1 MAVTDRLDQLYDA
14 LSKDGAQLPKRDV
27 FRKNFLADGDKGYQN
42 RKAFWQALKDDGAEV
57 GNSYEEFRDA
67 LGLHGRK
74 KTYSETAKDIGAQK
88 WGTQT
93 PKDFGKL
100 DTRTIPANR
109 FTQVEEQPESDLDVN
124 NLSDNAKKRVQSYGQ
139 QAMDELEYEKA
150 TGKKLRNQAPLSI
163 TAPTVARDEKGE
175 MLLEDGQPLVGFT
188 HDEDRVAAHQEM
200 GVKRN
205 LAERLYGTTKDVI
218 EQKAQEWGETFKKN
232 LGRADFND
240 LIATAFATNNDKN
253 LSNDAKLESIYN
265 TARELFGN
273 EDIQKQLD
281 DEARSL
287 GMSPED
293 YREQVS
299 ANLEGQARDML
310 HQLQLNEALPKN
322 AGEYIVRGILD
333 SVIGGLTK
341 SATLSREQRDIL
353 NEADALT
360 EEGEGVYKPGTAAE
374 ISRFGT
380 GLLMDATA
388 FQIAG
393 EAAGATVRTMES
405 GYKALR
411 GTQLATRI
419 FGKAAPTA
427 AEVVQTFG
435 RRNAGNVMRFLAA
448 NTDDATRLVKTV
460 VPNTLRSALSLG
472 YYENMK
478 YNVSEL
484 PMVVE
489 DGIAQGKSFMDIAD
503 DIASGEA
510 GSFLQGAKTGAEF
523 GFASSFLGTLGA
535 KIGVTGREATRAKAF
550 LHGTEKAAWK
560 LGSFAVEAGIFA
572 APEMYEKWQQGKDVN
587 VVAEMAKGAGMAI
600 MSKINGFVE
609 KAVGGPQGKEKG
621 NFIGRWIRKNTGVN
635 IDPNDPLTLSMEER
649 QQFNNS
655 LTARRLYDQLVEMD
669 RVIDYDPKGMKQITG
684 LDEFFADKENNSWEL
699 RAKIMAALGDAI
711 PASRP
716 RMETATVTK
725 TEDGYVVDERALDNE
740 LISRKTFKTED
751 DAETYIS
758 VKKDTQLYNDVRNYY
773 QNTFA
778 LNENER
784 KQVVE
789 DFINSVTERS
799 VYTEADVLNM
809 LADPESNM
817 SKMFSDTIRQRMKE
831 KMRLSMEAIY
841 EYEADNDVS
850 VVDLLRKNPV
860 ELTEEERQ
868 QLIGVR
874 DFLDTLAYKPG
885 ELHVEQSALRGR
897 QAAQEAGMG
906 TDFPNVEM
914 SQAEKQRFDEAKAEF
929 DKLDE
934 SIRQEVEE
942 GMNQGGRPSDILD
955 SIVFSN
961 EDERVV
967 VAEYFNSMARWNDF
981 LQGTMNEI
989 EERVRREIQAR
1000 TLQGT
1005 VNGENIT
1012 DRMVMVSDGG
1022 FDYTLL
1028 NGNVRTDD
1036 SGRIIDAEGGV
1047 LICMDASGEIFP
1059 LGTDRLL
1066 TVRDGLSFEEFG
1078 NQLREVKQEDAT
1090 EAIGATEPKSEE
1102 KPEGGNETADTGEG
1116 VKTETIPGRTA
1127 QLGTERGPG
1136 ITVDAEGHTV
1146 QTDGNGQPVGETPL
1160 GENQVK
1166 IEDITDN
1173 DGVKHYEQ
1181 GIDHDTAIQDLNNDG
1196 IDPGMMADAMI
1207 REAQEKIDKWAKK
1220 KNPKPSDLV
1229 KAARETKDANSVIEY
1244 WTQLKERY
1252 EEQKNP
1258 EKTLKVESE
1267 DNNEGQSD
1275 VTLQPKAATKSGE
1288 SAGERRA
1295 RLFREAKNKYGDYF
1309 DDTDFP
1315 QDELELAAWG
1325 LGKGMLKW
1333 EGKGGLQ
1340 DHMGKDKKRGIG
1352 KKYDTNSINYFLA
1365 PTGEGKTV
1373 EQIAHEIAEGE
1384 LNPVV
1389 GDGRMYDSKEIMEA
1403 MLELIRGAG
1412 KPTDIL
1418 DYVYNRRVEAAKK
1431 LMESQRETE
1440 EDAKLRGEEPV
1451 TLTDEELRELEK
1463 DLPFDR
1469 GTGEDIPDSPI
1480 TKLEKEAAALMAEE
1494 GTPAIRVVDTER
1506 MSDDAW
1512 QRLAEKAYDDAFI
1525 GEEEIEQV
1533 KRDVLEG
1540 RIFFNKETGEI
1551 TVFSTDV
1558 TPEELRETV
1567 SEIKKY
1573 LENDRIHRQER
1584 QEEENLGNE
1593 RDSSDAK
1600 GEEERKGSQERDG
1613 GQSDGNNER
1622 REPDEYLKPRN
1633 DKEKEIISDVEKK
1646 LADEI
1651 KVAEENVRK
1660 AKSELEKARAKESD
1674 KATDMFSDDET
1685 RREDGQLF
1693 GFDEMPTDR
1702 TQEGVNKRTE
1712 EQRGKLNAAE
1722 KELERLKSK
1731 AEHDSRVR
1739 GALDNER
1746 RQTKIQEPEAA
1757 ETISEIAR
1765 NEVGKSY
1772 RYANEENVGKIEF
1785 LSFDEKKGTVKF
1797 RLETYD
1803 RRGGGREHNE
1813 EGEMPLDRFGIAIR
1827 NWKAHDVSEE
1837 AYTTRNKQ
1845 LREEVE
1851 TGKKAPVWNNPLKA
1865 AEEIANEERKKKDEE
1880 IGITRNETPE
1890 QKAQAEGDR
1899 ILSDENPLTEEEIN
1913 NSNLSGPQKTWA
1925 KSYLRGKR
1933 GELETEAYL
1942 EAYEDVRNRR
1952 QDNEADRQDA
1962 DRTQLVGTDD
1972 KQERGPG
1979 QPGEQAVELAAG
1991 GDVPVEGGERTEPG
2005 RVPSVED
2012 SKDNVSA
2019 PVGERGDSSVPRTE
2033 SEVDRLPSGG
2043 EQPVRG
2049 SGTGSNGRNVR
2060 GTGADQRSSR
2070 VAGQAKQ
2077 RDIKAKRAELKS
2089 KRDELL
2095 AKLKALKEQNK
2106 KDSSGKL
2113 NMAVLPPIPSG
2124 ISSYIPK
2131 DKEQRKVFWELATT
2145 TAEYGY
2151 TYLEEGI
2158 TKFNDWKNKVFE
2170 DFVEPI
2176 KDFFGW
2182 GQNEVDHYIEQVWNS
2197 DYEINGETRT
2207 MSEWASLLEP
2217 KELRN
2222 IVKSDLE
2229 AKFEAQKAAESI
2241 EVKVGDI
2248 DNIRETLPYLLPEQ
2262 QDDVLKAETQFFD
2275 EKHSDREHGY
2285 GKGMMFTN
2293 GTGTGKTYTGLGIV
2307 KRFVRQGKGR
2317 VLILTPS
2324 QEKVE
2329 DWRRDGRN
2337 LGLELESLDED
2348 AKNLGVSATKAKG
2361 KGVVVTTYANARQNL
2376 KMLEDCFDLVVYDES
2391 HKIMESKE
2399 ATGTTMNFFH
2409 EMLTNKNVERSVDRQ
2424 TYYLPEWVEMR
2435 NLRKEESDIN
2445 TQLME
2450 LENATEQT
2458 AEQED
2463 LIKRLNARMLE
2474 ISARKQELFPI
2485 MEEIRKSKVP
2495 QAEIDSKR
2503 TKAVFLSATPFNVRE
2518 SLRYAEGYLFSF
2530 PEENK
2535 NTIGSYNHRSPEDA
2549 FFEQMF
2555 PAGYRWRYGRLEHHV
2570 SNAEA
2575 LGRQE
2580 IDFSDYLQNT
2590 LQTMSGRMIAS
2601 DYDYSRDFPVLTL
2614 DNAGR
2619 FNQAMNE
2626 IYRNRRY
2633 NALSDAFRKSF
2644 DYNYSTALFEAMK
2657 TSLVND
2663 RIKEHL
2669 ARGQK
2674 VVVFHRRRTSGDLEP
2689 PFRRALNLAEA
2700 QAEQA
2705 GKDGDKKTMSEIL
2718 SAIAA
2723 FEKDFADILE
2733 WEKTIDYTL
2742 PREQIEKVFGKDKIA
2757 FFSGAENKKTKH
2769 QSVEDFMK
2777 DNGGKDIIVIQEASG
2792 KEGISLHD
2800 QTGEHQRVEINLAL
2814 PQSPIAFIQIE
2825 GRIYRIGQKSNAIFE
2840 YPLLGLDLETSLF
2853 AQRFNNAL
2861 GTTENLALGSK
2872 ARNLRKSIA
2881 SSVLENTGEVD
2892 YDRQGLGGKDMDGRV
2907 AGSGGK
2913 DGFDVSIQDYYGN
2926 QKMQRGRDN
2935 REGVDYFPT
2944 PEPIGYKMVEW
2955 AQLTEGE
2962 TALEP
2967 SAGHGAIARYV
2978 PETNGMTAIEPSASL
2993 FTRLQMRAGG
3003 PGRRFEDI
3011 NFEDYPLSNK
3021 HDTVLMN
3028 PPYGVGGKTA
3038 IEHVAKAFRHLNEG
3052 GRLIAIIPDG
3062 PAMERRFDAWINNPE
3077 MKGAAVLVGEVKL
3090 PGVTFGRAGTS
3101 VMTRIVVVDKVTRKE
3116 MRDGMSSMESYDLSR
3131 EESIGGLLDRIRNIR
3146 MPERTIDA
3154 VAINEKKAKKTERS
3168 LKDNPFTSTFNI
3180 SGNMLHIESKS
3191 RRDMPSV
3198 YIDLENPNIDN
3209 ILNLYNKFK
3218 GKAEHPEN
3226 VDYGKWADKNFG
3238 RGENKVN
3245 GLDAIRD
3252 FCEGCIKTLENISGL
3267 TRDQMDRTI
3276 REREEARIREEQE
3289 RKERI
3294 EREERERQQRLDSVI
3309 ATLESEFKG
3318 DSNLPNLKSLL
3329 SQAHKYNGP
3338 LGERAKKLLRQLG
3351 VDWETGKEIPTPKK
3365 NLQKAYNEQ
3374 MPLDL
3379 DTMEKLMTIAETT
3392 IDGARKRA
3400 AQSALEMS
3408 GIHSETGEAKEN
3420 FDFSSHDK
3428 YYEDELRSFLHTA
3441 GGPFTEMETKQQ
3453 RTEREKAEAEQRSNP
3468 ASGYEYKLDKNT
3480 RTGEDMH
3487 LVTMK
3492 NRLGDTE
3499 YKAVE
3504 RRAKANGGYYNRFK
3518 KAWHFPSEADA
3529 KKFID
3534 GVGGEVHY
3542 KMRADAVND
3551 RGVHYKF
3558 AESQDEFDDIRNKA
3572 VKENGIVIKGLRD
3585 KKVTV
3590 TKVPKHD
3597 FVGTGKEALKEAEK
3611 WGKENLSGLHKGID
3625 SYGNTFD
3632 YTISNRAIG
3641 KYLSEKAT
3649 SKSNN
3654 IGVHL
3659 SVFKELPEVIGNSIE
3674 VEVHPDYLKDENGEH
3689 KPERGYNDN
3698 VLVHRF
3704 YGAIDSEGRI
3714 YRVKTTILEYRDR
3727 NRNNKAHSYE
3737 VTKIELMDDKSNSSW
3752 HPTVELKSS
3761 VDFANILK
3769 DVEKSY
3775 DKGKKVLDESE
3786 KVPQTPSYRKSYYA
3800 TEVAEA
3806 EPADKVRRHIDK
3818 ISKNLN
3824 VSGEMKLH
3832 ENVDDITNAKVRE
3845 DIKNG
3850 KPVLGWF
3857 EESDNS
3863 VHLYMPNIKN
3873 RYEAEATIRH
3883 EFIGHKGLR
3892 EFLGDDNYKTY
3903 MRELWMEGSKI
3914 EAWDKDLRDYVKE
3927 RLPYHNFDLYDTID
3941 EYLSEAAEEKNWDN
3955 TVVNLLFK
3963 VRNSLENV
3971 LSKMGFDE
3979 GLSIREVG
3987 YMLWLSK
3994 NRIKGN
4000 DPLSEARRN
4009 ALRYRLERK
4018 SIEMPTYDNGRS
4030 YLKDDV
4036 HYKQQRPYHPGS
4048 TPTANNARDWYH
4060 HQINRTSYVWTEA
4073 YVDYALGLK
4082 KAMEAIAGTDIMN
4095 IKDSENAYLAEN
4107 HMSSIE
4113 QQKEMMFVRNH
4124 LDPLQKSVNELLPDL
4139 DSDPIEALSKLESYM
4154 QIKHGLERNR
4164 EFLVRDHLKAEE
4176 KKGNNV
4182 DQLRQDWEDE
4192 KRQARDELRNG
4203 NITYR
4208 EYLETLDDFIRDNVN
4223 DKYDPDNKDYSG
4235 LKATGMSDSD
4245 AIDHVLSTESK
4256 LGTKVHDFWERV
4268 KDVTNYSLDEDYNN
4282 GLISKAN
4289 RQTVGDM
4296 FEYYVPLRGFKE
4308 EVAHQVYDYL
4318 GIDVKNPVSTVTL
4331 MKAKGRKS
4339 IADSPIATMCAMA
4352 TGSISRGTRN
4362 RVKQRLLQFVRNHDG
4377 QNLITESKVW
4387 LENVGTEQAPDWV
4400 VKYPDI
4406 PENATADEVAKI
4418 VKDFNDDMTQK
4429 EANGMARVM
4438 RSNLRIPYRTFG
4450 KEKSQHI
4457 VEVSV
4462 GGEKHLLI
4470 VNGNPRAAQVM
4481 NGLMN
4486 PSTAD
4491 GWEWLD
4497 KINRFMSSAFT
4508 TWNPTFVASNT
4519 FRDAIFSR
4527 ANIATKENARYL
4539 GKYIGNYWGKQG
4551 RAFWSPVEQWGS
4563 LWKKYREGTLNDS
4576 EPVQRYFKEFME
4588 NGGETG
4594 FVALKNVDKWK
4605 EIIAS
4610 GVSAV
4615 EKKNKVEKL
4624 VGKGEQA
4631 AKFVFS
4637 IIEDFN
4643 ERAENLAR
4651 FNTYMTSRQMGR
4663 SILRSITDAKEV
4675 SVNFNRKGA
4684 GRKTKGNLKGSAFAG
4699 LSAEFMRKGYLF
4711 FNAGMQSLAQVS
4723 RNLKK
4728 HPVKFSSYQFGIHFL
4743 GGMMIPL
4750 INGMLA
4756 GNNNDE
4762 EAAENPY
4769 ANLPEWTRR
4778 NNLCFYVGGN
4788 DFITIPLP
4796 IELRAFYGLGD
4807 IAAGFVYDKELQS
4820 TKPVGEDIAAQLTQ
4834 ILPVDFMGEG
4844 GSVGAAMVPDAIK
4857 PLSQIAR
4864 NTDWTGK
4871 PLQKENTW
4879 NDLDPEWTKAYR
4891 STNKVMVNFTRNLSN
4906 WTGGDDVKPG
4916 FINLSPAYAMNL
4928 LNGYLGGMG
4937 KTFAD
4942 AGGFVQNLVTM
4953 DWEDFNA
4960 RNVPIAKALYKQSD
4974 DRTAYYRTRAK
4985 FYKYVEDAKKT
4996 EHYLNGYKKD
5006 KNDPVKTAKYIR
5018 MLEGPEGQRVLVLKE
5033 FDKQL
5038 KKIRSMEKNA
5048 TPEARKNLETL
5059 EYQIQEQA
5067 VKVLENMK

>member
-67 LGLHGRK
+67 LGLHAPKK
-74 KTYSETAKDIGAQK
+74 KTYSETAKDIGVQK

-150 TGKKLRNQAPLSI
+150 TGKKLRNTTPLSI
-163 TAPTVARDEKGE
+163 SAPTVARDEKGE
-175 MLLEDGQPLVGFT
+175 MLLENGQPLVGFT

-240 LIATAFATNNDKN
+240 LVATAFATNNDKN

-273 EDIQKQLD
+273 EDVQRQLD

-353 NEADALT
+353 NESDAIT
-360 EEGEGVYKPGTAAE
+360 ESGEGVYKPGTAAQ
-374 ISRFGT
+374 IARFGT
-380 GLLMDATA
+380 GLLMDAPA
-388 FQIAG
+388 FQLAG
-393 EAAGATVRTMES
+393 QAAGATIRTMES
-405 GYKALR
+405 GYRALR

-427 AEVVQTFG
+427 TEVVNTFG
-435 RRNAGNVMRFLAA
+435 RTNAGRILNFLAA

-460 VPNTLRSALSLG
+460 IPNTARSALSLG

-489 DGIAQGKSFMDIAD
+489 DGISEGKSFTDIAD
-503 DIASGEA
+503 DILSGEA
-510 GSFLQGAKTGAEF
+510 SSFLQGAKTGAEF
-523 GFASSFLGTLGA
+523 GFANSFLDSLGA
-535 KIGVTGREATRAKAF
+535 KIGVTGREATRAEAF
-550 LHGTEKAAWK
+550 LHGTEKAAWR

-587 VVAEMAKGAGMAI
+587 IVTEMVKGAGMAI

-609 KAVGGPQGKEKG
+609 KGIGRTSDKKG
-621 NFIGRWIRKNTGVN
+621 NAIGRWLRKNTGAE
-635 IDPNDPLTLSMEER
+635 IDPNDPLTLTLEER
-649 QQFNNS
+649 EQFSSSVTGRNF
-655 LTARRLYDQLVEMD
+655 YEKLVNLGEIVD
-669 RVIDYDPKGMKQITG
+669 FDPKRMQQIREI
-684 LDEFFADKENNSWEL
+684 DDFFADKENNSWEL
-699 RAKIMAALGDAI
+699 RAKIMAGLGDAI
-711 PASRP
+711 PMDRP

-740 LISRKTFKTED
+740 LISRRTFKTED

-758 VKKDTQLYNDVRNYY
+758 TRKDKQIHNDVRNYY

-778 LNENER
+778 LDESER

-789 DFINSVTERS
+789 DFINEITEKS
-799 VYTEADVLNM
+799 AYTEADVLNM
-809 LADPESNM
+809 LSDPESRM
-817 SKMFSDTIRQRMKE
+817 SELFSTAVRQRMKE
-831 KMRLSMEAIY
+831 KMQQSMKAIY
-841 EYEADNDVS
+841 DYENENDFS
-850 VVDLLRKNPV
+850 IRDLLRKDPID
-860 ELTEEERQ
+860 LTEEERQ
-868 QLIGVR
+868 QLIAAR

-885 ELHVEQSALRGR
+885 KLNIEQSALRGR

-906 TDFPNVEM
+906 TDAPNVEM
-914 SQAEKQRFDEAKAEF
+914 ARGEKARYDAALDEF
-929 DKLDE
+929 LKLDE
-934 SIRQEVEE
+934 GIRQEVQD
-942 GMNQGGRPSDILD
+942 GMVQGGRPSDILENV
-955 SIVFSN
+955 VFAN
-961 EDERVV
+961 EDQRSV
-967 VAEYFNSMARWNDF
+967 VAEYFNSMSRWNDF

-1036 SGRIIDAEGGV
+1036 MGRITDAEGGV
-1047 LICMDASGEIFP
+1047 VIAMDASGEIFP
-1059 LGTDRLL
+1059 LSIDRLTL
-1066 TVRDGLSFEEFG
+1066 RDGMTFEEFA

-1090 EAIGATEPKSEE
+1090 EVIGETEPPKQEE
-1102 KPEGGNETADTGEG
+1102 ETTETTAEGTNED

-1136 ITVDAEGHTV
+1136 ITVDAEGNTV
-1146 QTDGNGQPVGETPL
+1146 QTEENGQPIKGDTAPEGKP
-1160 GENQVK
+1160 QVK
-1166 IEDITDN
+1166 IEDITDK

-1181 GIDHDTAIQDLNNDG
+1181 GIDHDTAINDLNNDG
-1196 IDPGMMADAMI
+1196 IDPNMMADAMI
-1207 REAQEKIDKWAKK
+1207 REAQEKIDKWSNK

-1229 KAARETKDANSVIEY
+1229 KAAKETKDANSVIEY

-1252 EEQKNP
+1252 EEQQNP
-1258 EKTLKVESE
+1258 EKTLKGEPES
-1267 DNNEGQSD
+1267 NNEDVSD
-1275 VTLQPKAATKSGE
+1275 VTLQPKVATPSKQKTVD
-1288 SAGERRA
+1288 AQKAERMKA
-1295 RLFREAKNKYGDYF
+1295 LKEQYGDLF
-1309 DDTDFP
+1309 DDDFSYA
-1315 QDELELAAWG
+1315 QTAMELASFFVGRGRTLNRDDLAKELGYKLG
-1325 LGKGMLKW
+1325 LRSGNEW
-1333 EGKGGLQ
+1333 AE
-1340 DHMGKDKKRGIG
+1340 
-1352 KKYDTNSINYFLA
+1352 TFLA
-1365 PTGEGKTV
+1365 KKGEGKTV
-1373 EQIAHEIAEGE
+1373 NQLAHEAWESAENPLLPDGTRKFDSQEIRDAIIE
-1384 LNPVV
+1384 LFN
-1389 GDGRMYDSKEIMEA
+1389 S
-1403 MLELIRGAG
+1403 AG
-1412 KPTDIL
+1412 KKSDIV
-1418 DYVYNRRVEAAKK
+1418 DYALNQREAAAKSLFEEQKK
-1431 LMESQRETE
+1431 QE
-1440 EDAKLRGEEPV
+1440 EDAKILDEKPAELTAEEM
-1451 TLTDEELRELEK
+1451 ERINKE
-1463 DLPFDR
+1463 LPFEMP
-1469 GTGEDIPDSPI
+1469 TGEDIPDSPI
-1480 TKLEKEAAALMAEE
+1480 TRLMKEVDAIQKEE
-1494 GTPAIRVVDTER
+1494 DTPSITLVDTDRVSKEQ
-1506 MSDDAW
+1506 W
-1512 QRLAEKAYDDAFI
+1512 KTLAEDAYDAFLSD
-1525 GEEEIEQV
+1525 EEVENFR
-1533 KRDVLEG
+1533 KMCLEEA
-1540 RIFFNKETGEI
+1540 IFYNEETGKI
-1551 TVFSTDV
+1551 TVYSGNL
-1558 TPEELRETV
+1558 TPEELRRRIDVTKEFIKRLNNGKREETV
-1567 SEIKKY
+1567 EIKEDSLLGNGKETPREGREDS
-1573 LENDRIHRQER
+1573 END
-1584 QEEENLGNE
+1584 G
-1593 RDSSDAK
+1593 
-1600 GEEERKGSQERDG
+1600 ERKGSNEPER
-1613 GQSDGNNER
+1613 SES
-1622 REPDEYLKPRN
+1622 DEYLKPRN
-1633 DKEKEIISDVEKK
+1633 DKEKEIVSDVEKK

-1651 KVAEENVRK
+1651 KEAEEKVRK
-1660 AKSELEKARAKESD
+1660 AKSALEEAKVGESD
-1674 KATDMFSDDET
+1674 KATDMFSDDKAFK
-1685 RREDGQLF
+1685 EDGQLF
-1693 GFDEMPTDR
+1693 ESEDMPTDR
-1702 TQEGVNKRTE
+1702 TQEGVNKRTSKQQE
-1712 EQRGKLNAAE
+1712 DLNAAE
-1722 KELERLKSK
+1722 RELEHLKSK

-1746 RQTKIQEPEAA
+1746 RQTKIGEGGSIVDNVENAPKG
-1757 ETISEIAR
+1757 IKWSEKRTDKGYTYKNVQLGTDGNDLYIRQSGTYAGNPKGKEIIYKVKDYKSHTV
-1765 NEVGKSY
+1765 NEVLLDIIDQTGVAVPRHVNDALLEYYHGNNINPDSIL
-1772 RYANEENVGKIEF
+1772 RPA
-1785 LSFDEKKGTVKF
+1785 F
-1797 RLETYD
+1797 RDPLET
-1803 RRGGGREHNE
+1803 
-1813 EGEMPLDRFGIAIR
+1813 
-1827 NWKAHDVSEE
+1827 
-1837 AYTTRNKQ
+1837 
-1845 LREEVE
+1845 
-1851 TGKKAPVWNNPLKA
+1851 
-1865 AEEIANEERKKKDEE
+1865 AERIANEERKETDKGL
-1880 IGITRNETPE
+1880 GITRNETPE
-1890 QKAQAEGDR
+1890 QQAQSEGET

-1913 NSNLSGPQKTWA
+1913 NSSLSGPQKTWA

-1952 QDNEADRQDA
+1952 QDNETDRTDA
-1962 DRTQLVGTDD
+1962 DRTQLVGSDD
-1972 KQERGPG
+1972 NQERRPG
-1979 QPGEQAVELAAG
+1979 SAGEQTGELAAG
-1991 GDVPVEGGERTEPG
+1991 GDVSNENGRQPESG
-2005 RVPSVED
+2005 RVPGVED
-2012 SKDNVSA
+2012 SADNVSS
-2019 PVGERGDSSVPRTE
+2019 PVGERSDSSVSGSKP
-2033 SEVDRLPSGG
+2033 EVDRLPAGG
-2043 EQPVRG
+2043 EQSVRG
-2049 SGTGSNGRNVR
+2049 GRTGSDGYNVR
-2060 GTGADQRSSR
+2060 SAGADQRGSR
-2070 VAGQAKQ
+2070 VAGQTKQ
-2077 RDIKAKRAELKS
+2077 REIKARRDELKS

-2095 AKLKALKEQNK
+2095 AKLKALKNQEK
-2106 KDSSGKL
+2106 KSGTL
-2113 NMAVLPPIPSG
+2113 QMAVLPPLPSG

-2229 AKFEAQKAAESI
+2229 AKFEAQKAAESV

-2348 AKNLGVSATKAKG
+2348 AKNKGVSATKAKG

-2391 HKIMESKE
+2391 HKIMESKD
-2399 ATGTTMNFFH
+2399 ATGTTMNYFH

-2435 NLRKEESDIN
+2435 NLRKEETDIN
-2445 TQLME
+2445 DQLMVLDRVENPTEEQKE
-2450 LENATEQT
+2450 LQ
-2458 AEQED
+2458 
-2463 LIKRLNARMLE
+2463 KRLNARMLE
-2474 ISARKQELFPI
+2474 ISSRKQELIPI

-2503 TKAVFLSATPFNVRE
+2503 TKTVFLSATPFNVRE

-2535 NTIGSYNHRSPEDA
+2535 NTIGTYNHRSPEDA

-2555 PAGYRWRYGRLEHHV
+2555 PAGYRWRYGRLEHHM

-2626 IYRNRRY
+2626 IYRNRKY

-2689 PFRRALNLAEA
+2689 PFRRALDRAQA

-2705 GKDGDKKTMSEIL
+2705 GKDGDKKAMNEIL

-2723 FEKDFADILE
+2723 FERDFADILE

-2742 PREQIEKVFGKDKIA
+2742 PREQIEKVFGKDKVA

-2769 QSVEDFMK
+2769 QSVEEFMK

-2853 AQRFNNAL
+2853 AQRFNSAL

-2881 SSVLENTGEVD
+2881 TSVLENTGEVD

-2907 AGSGGK
+2907 AGGGEK
-2913 DGFDVSIQDYYGN
+2913 DGFDMAIQDYYGN

-2978 PETNGMTAIEPSASL
+2978 PEANGMTAIEPSTSL
-2993 FTRLQMRAGG
+2993 FTKLQMRAGG
-3003 PGRRFEDI
+3003 PGRRFVDTS
-3011 NFEDYPLSNK
+3011 FEDYPLSNK
-3021 HDTVLMN
+3021 HDTVVMN

-3038 IEHVAKAFRHLNEG
+3038 MEHVAKAFRHLNEG
-3052 GRLIAIIPDG
+3052 GRIVAIIPDG
-3062 PAMERRFDAWINNPE
+3062 PAMEKRFNDWINNKE
-3077 MKGAAVLVGEVKL
+3077 LGGSAVLTGEVKL
-3090 PGVTFGRAGTS
+3090 PSVAFGRAGTS
-3101 VMTRIVVVDKVTRKE
+3101 VRTRIVVIDKVTREE
-3116 MRDGMSSMESYDLSR
+3116 MRRGMTSMESYDLSG
-3131 EESIGGLLDRIRNIR
+3131 EESIGGLFDRIRNIR
-3146 MPERTIDA
+3146 MPERTIDT
-3154 VAINEKKAKKTERS
+3154 VAINEKKARRTERQ
-3168 LKDNPFTSTFNI
+3168 LKDNPFTKEFSI
-3180 SGNMLHIESKS
+3180 SGHHLFIESKS
-3191 RRDMPSV
+3191 RYDMPTI
-3198 YIDLENPNIDN
+3198 YMDLENPNVNSLLITYKS
-3209 ILNLYNKFK
+3209 LKE
-3218 GKAEHPEN
+3218 KAEHPEKI
-3226 VDYGKWADKNFG
+3226 DYGKWADKNFG

-3245 GLDAIRD
+3245 GLDAIKD
-3252 FCEGCIKTLENISGL
+3252 YCEQCIKTLENL
-3267 TRDQMDRTI
+3267 TGMTADQMDRTI
-3276 REREEARIREEQE
+3276 REREEERKRQEEERQRQIEQARQE
-3289 RKERI
+3289 RAQKRDSAISTMKQEYKG
-3294 EREERERQQRLDSVI
+3294 EDNLDY
-3309 ATLESEFKG
+3309 LESLI
-3318 DSNLPNLKSLL
+3318 N
-3329 SQAHKYNGP
+3329 
-3338 LGERAKKLLRQLG
+3338 RAYIGGWSSTDAKELLRRKG
-3351 VDWETGKEIPTPKK
+3351 IDWETGHVINK
-3365 NLQKAYNEQ
+3365 NEPVN
-3374 MPLDL
+3374 
-3379 DTMEKLMTIAETT
+3379 
-3392 IDGARKRA
+3392 ARTA
-3400 AQSALEMS
+3400 TVVEPQNPVQQE
-3408 GIHSETGEAKEN
+3408 
-3420 FDFSSHDK
+3420 SS
-3428 YYEDELRSFLHTA
+3428 F
-3441 GGPFTEMETKQQ
+3441 
-3453 RTEREKAEAEQRSNP
+3453 
-3468 ASGYEYKLDKNT
+3468 EYKLDKNT

-3487 LVTMK
+3487 LVNM
-3492 NRLGDTE
+3492 NSRLSDSD

-3504 RRAKANGGYYNRFK
+3504 RKAKALGGYYNRFK
-3518 KAWHFPSEADA
+3518 KAWHFPTEADA
-3529 KKFID
+3529 KKFVS
-3534 GVGGEVHY
+3534 GVNDNGGVHY
-3542 KMRADAVND
+3542 KMRAYEDAEARIDSKERIRKHTTKIANNL
-3551 RGVHYKF
+3551 GV
-3558 AESQDEFDDIRNKA
+3558 
-3572 VKENGIVIKGLRD
+3572 
-3585 KKVTV
+3585 
-3590 TKVPKHD
+3590 
-3597 FVGTGKEALKEAEK
+3597 GKEIKTHE
-3611 WGKENLSGLHKGID
+3611 
-3625 SYGNTFD
+3625 
-3632 YTISNRAIG
+3632 
-3641 KYLSEKAT
+3641 
-3649 SKSNN
+3649 
-3654 IGVHL
+3654 
-3659 SVFKELPEVIGNSIE
+3659 SI
-3674 VEVHPDYLKDENGEH
+3674 
-3689 KPERGYNDN
+3689 
-3698 VLVHRF
+3698 
-3704 YGAIDSEGRI
+3704 
-3714 YRVKTTILEYRDR
+3714 
-3727 NRNNKAHSYE
+3727 
-3737 VTKIELMDDKSNSSW
+3737 
-3752 HPTVELKSS
+3752 
-3761 VDFANILK
+3761 
-3769 DVEKSY
+3769 
-3775 DKGKKVLDESE
+3775 
-3786 KVPQTPSYRKSYYA
+3786 
-3800 TEVAEA
+3800 
-3806 EPADKVRRHIDK
+3806 
-3818 ISKNLN
+3818 
-3824 VSGEMKLH
+3824 
-3832 ENVDDITNAKVRE
+3832 DDITNPQVRTDIE
-3845 DIKNG
+3845 DG
-3850 KPVLGWF
+3850 KPVMGWF
-3857 EESDNS
+3857 DEADNS
-3863 VHLYMPNIKN
+3863 VHLYMPNIEN
-3873 RYEAEATIRH
+3873 RYEAEEAIRH
-3883 EFIGHKGLR
+3883 EFIGHKGMR
-3892 EFLGDDNYKTY
+3892 AFMGDDNYKTY
-3903 MRELWMEGSKI
+3903 MRELWMDGVKTLGKAISEERNDALS
-3914 EAWDKDLRDYVKE
+3914 EYVKE
-3927 RLPYHNFDLYDTID
+3927 NLKDHNFNLYDTID
-3941 EYLSEAAEEKNWDN
+3941 EFLAEEAESSDRVLDLW
-3955 TVVNLLFK
+3955 FK
-3963 VRNSLENV
+3963 VRNSLENA

-3979 GLSIREVG
+3979 GLSINDVK
-3987 YMLWLSK
+3987 YMVWLSK
-3994 NRIKGN
+3994 NGLRQN

-4009 ALRYRLERK
+4009 ALLYRLERNAVP
-4018 SIEMPTYDNGRS
+4018 MPTYNNGRS
-4030 YLKDDV
+4030 YLKEGV
-4036 HYKQQRPYHPGS
+4036 HYKQSTPYHPGA
-4048 TPTANNARDWYH
+4048 TPTAVNAADWYH
-4060 HQINRTSYVWTEA
+4060 EQLSRRSYVWTEA

-4113 QQKEMMFVRNH
+4113 QQAEMKFVRER
-4124 LDPLQKSVNELLPDL
+4124 LEPLQEAINKLLPDL
-4139 DSDPIEALSKLESYM
+4139 SDEPELALQSLERYM
-4154 QIKHGLERNR
+4154 QVKHGLERNR
-4164 EFLVRDHLKAEE
+4164 EFFIRDWIRDEE
-4176 KKGNNV
+4176 KTGNPRV
-4182 DQLRQDWEDE
+4182 DLEQLADDWYNE
-4192 KRQARDELRNG
+4192 KEALRADLRNG
-4203 NITYR
+4203 KIDYR
-4208 EYLETLDDFIRDNVN
+4208 GYLDGLDKFIKMAVDPQF
-4223 DKYDPDNKDYSG
+4223 DPDKKDYSG
-4235 LKATGMSDSD
+4235 LSASGMKDTD
-4245 AIDHVLSTESK
+4245 AIDFVLSTESK
-4256 LGTKVHDFWERV
+4256 LGSKVDDFWQRV
-4268 KDVTNYSLDEDYNN
+4268 RDVTNYSLDYDYQC
-4282 GLISKAN
+4282 GLISKKN
-4289 RQTVGDM
+4289 RENVGDM
-4296 FEYYVPLRGFKE
+4296 FEYYVPLRGFAE
-4308 EVAHQVYDYL
+4308 DVAHQVYDYL
-4318 GIDVKNPVSTVTL
+4318 GIDVKNPISTITL
-4331 MKAKGRKS
+4331 IKAEGRRS
-4339 IADSPIATMCAMA
+4339 LADSPLATMLAMA
-4352 TGSISRGTRN
+4352 TGSIARGERN
-4362 RVKQRLLQFVRNHDG
+4362 RVKQKLLQFVRNHDG

-4387 LENVGTEQAPDWV
+4387 LENIGTEQDPDWV

-4429 EANGMARVM
+4429 EATGMARVM

-4497 KINRFMSSAFT
+4497 KVNRFMSSAFT

-4519 FRDAIFSR
+4519 IRDAIFSR
-4527 ANIATKENARYL
+4527 SNLATKENSRYVAQYM
-4539 GKYIGNYWGKQG
+4539 KNYWSTQG
-4551 RAFWSPVEQWGS
+4551 EAFWKGT
-4563 LWKKYREGTLNDS
+4563 LWKKYREGTLDDS
-4576 EPVQRYFKEFME
+4576 KPLERYFKEFME

-4605 EIIAS
+4605 EIIAK
-4610 GVSAV
+4610 GTDPVQ
-4615 EKKNKVEKL
+4615 KKNLAEKAFGKVGDAASFG
-4624 VGKGEQA
+4624 VGL
-4631 AKFVFS
+4631 
-4637 IIEDFN
+4637 IEDFN

-4651 FNTYMTSRQMGR
+4651 FNTYLTSRQMGR
-4663 SILRSITDAKEV
+4663 SILRSINDAKEV

-4684 GRKTKGNLKGSAFAG
+4684 GRMTKGNMKGSAWAG
-4699 LSAEFMRKGYLF
+4699 LTAEFMRKGYLF
-4711 FNAGMQSLAQVS
+4711 FNAGMQSLAQVGK
-4723 RNLKK
+4723 NIKN
-4728 HPVKFSSYQFGIHFL
+4728 HPVKFATMQFGIHFAA
-4743 GGMMIPL
+4743 GMMIPL
-4750 INGMLA
+4750 LNRMLVA
-4756 GNNNDE
+4756 ALGDDE
-4762 EAAENPY
+4762 TSENPY

-4778 NNLCFYVGGN
+4778 NNICIFAGGN

-4807 IAAGFVYDKELQS
+4807 IAAGFVMDKDLRS
-4820 TKPVGEDIAAQLTQ
+4820 TKSVGEDMMAQLSQ

-4844 GSVGAAMVPDAIK
+4844 GNVAAAFVPDAIK
-4857 PLSQIAR
+4857 PLAQIAR

-4871 PLQKENTW
+4871 PIQKENTW
-4879 NDLDPEWTKAYR
+4879 NELDPEWTKAYR
-4891 STNKVMVNFTRNLSN
+4891 STNKVMVSAMKNLSN
-4906 WTGGDDVKPG
+4906 LTGGDDVRPG
-4916 FINLSPAYAMNL
+4916 LINISPAYSMHL
-4928 LNGYLGGMG
+4928 IEGYMGGMG
-4937 KTFAD
+4937 KTVMD
-4942 AGGFVQNLVTM
+4942 AGGFVKNIVTT
-4953 DWEDFNA
+4953 DWEDFNV
-4960 RNVPIAKALYKQSD
+4960 RNVPIAKAVYKQSD

-4985 FYKYVEDAKKT
+4985 FYKYNDEVKKT
-4996 EHYLNGYKKD
+4996 EHYMSKYKSD
-5006 KNDPVKTAKYIR
+5006 KNNPDNYAKYIQ
-5018 MLEGPEGQRVLVLKE
+5018 LAEGKEGQKAAIMKE
-5033 FDKQL
+5033 YNKVL
-5038 KKIRSMEKNA
+5038 KKIRTAEKNA
-5048 TPEARKNLETL
+5048 TPETRKALEMQ

-5067 VKVLENMK
+5067 VKILDNLN